1 MANVYWSCVNMSGIS
16 CPVYDASNRKIGDI
30 MPREFFTYIGFEGSL
45 SAVYFMTPSGAMTI
59 GYLHAPSTSVCTPI
73 TAHPYGTVTY
83 KGKTYKSFIMRH
95 QQNLYASDGRIVGSV
110 AAGKRVLTNDNY
122 SGETMHYLKS
132 IAYAEKRAG
141 GWDAVDFV
149 DTGGMRTSTDAG
161 SIALYGS

>member
-110 AAGKRVLTNDNY
+110 AAGKR
-122 SGETMHYLKS
+122 
-132 IAYAEKRAG
+132 AG